1 MKLFDAEMWLAL
13 YEDSPDSVYL
23 LMCKHFDLE
32 PVARPQVSRTRHYGR
47 SDAVVVLDRA
57 GTAYRWSSEFS
68 FSAFSTVAS
77 GILLNRGAY
86 AVELGDMLYI
96 RLQGFHET

>member
-47 SDAVVVLDRA
+47 SDAVVVLNRA
-57 GTAYRWSSEFS
+57 CTAYRWSSEFS
-68 FSAFSTVAS
+68 FSK
-77 GILLNRGAY
+77 GAY
-86 AVELGDMLYI
+86 AVELGDVLYI
-96 RLQGFHET
+96 RLHARAFTAIG